1 MKTQS
6 AYLQAPWRTE
16 LRDIELDDV
25 LRPGWVRIRV
35 ESCGLCGTDLTA
47 AEDAAKKWHPFGHE
61 VAGVVE
67 AVGPEVH
74 GLGAGTR
81 VVLESGSACGRCELC
96 RDGRADLCTGKTDN
110 FWGQPAMG
118 FSRHMLVPA
127 VCCVPYEGLT
137 PAVASLAE
145 PVGVA
150 VDLVKTADIQLGD
163 RVAVVGPGPIALAA
177 VALAVRRGA
186 SRVLCIGRR
195 HSQARLALA
204 AELGAETR
212 AVDGPLTDEKDLA
225 CQFDHVLMT
234 APTAFIVP
242 GFALLA
248 YGGRMS
254 YIGIGSGDGTIAFDA
269 NDFHFR
275 KLQLRASFA
284 SPAMYFPTVLRL
296 LRAGAVP
303 GARLISH
310 TFPLS
315 DIQRALLTAKDNK
328 TAAIKIV
335 VTP

>member
-1 MKTQS
+1 MTTQS

-16 LRDIELDDV
+16 LRDIELDDT
-25 LRPGWVRIRV
+25 LRAGWVRLRV
-35 ESCGLCGTDLTA
+35 EACGLCGTDLTA
-47 AEDAAKKWHPFGHE
+47 AERHAKKWQPFGHE
-61 VAGVVE
+61 VAGVID

-74 GLGAGTR
+74 EVRPGDR
-81 VVLESGSACGRCELC
+81 VILESGSACGRCELC
-96 RDGRADLCTGKTDN
+96 RDGRADLCTGKAPN

-118 FSRHMLVPA
+118 FSRHMLAPA
-127 VCCVPYEGLT
+127 ICCVPYDGLA
-137 PAVASLAE
+137 PEVACLAE
-145 PVGVA
+145 PIGVA

-177 VALAVRRGA
+177 VALAVRQGA
-186 SRVLCIGRR
+186 ARVLCIGRG
-195 HSQARLALA
+195 HSRARLALA

-212 AVDGPLTDEKDLA
+212 SVDGSLTDEKDLA
-225 CQFDHVLMT
+225 RQFDHVLMT
-234 APTAFIVP
+234 APTGFIVP
-242 GFALLA
+242 GLALLA

-254 YIGIGSGDGTIAFDA
+254 YIGIGGGDGTIAFDA

-296 LRAGAVP
+296 LRAGVVP
-303 GARLISH
+303 GIRLISH

-315 DIQRALLTAKDNK
+315 AIQQALLTARDEKSA
-328 TAAIKIV
+328 TIKIV